1 MSTNERPMPQHP
13 TNEGHVELGNA
24 STDLLAAITELKAMV
39 QTQKFELEEL
49 RIKATAPT
57 DVKSKGAES
66 EAKDLLR
73 KIRFDGSHFSSFKVK
88 FLNVCRLRH
97 VTEILERTEA
107 PPHPDAAEVEAFA
120 YDDRVNI
127 AKLYLQAVLT
137 DEVFDLVRDDDHPAE
152 MWKSLVSHY
161 ETKEWS
167 NKIYTQRRLYR
178 LEYDAGLPMMK
189 HISKIKAMVRELTEM
204 GKTFTEQDT
213 VDLIFTSLPD
223 AGPDNWNSIINNL
236 RPSPNHEVKLKT
248 VVSTLLDEEE
258 KRRERTRHRRN
269 DTRRDFRR
277 QDGRR
282 HQRREEQHRDQLDR
296 DRKRPHVDDPSDP
309 NKVEVNAVDTKSAK
323 YHGRGPEGDGLKYCF
338 ICKTRGNHVGQDHDD
353 YDPNY
358 RKKSGRQVT
367 KISIKKPRTRRDTD
381 SDTETDINVNAVAT
395 TTDTKQ
401 PLLKD
406 SHWTLDNGATG
417 HVTGSRSAIT
427 SWHGATN
434 LVLPDGPR
442 IAAKMGSAKIR
453 LTKDGPRRRSSFMMS
468 RTTPAST
475 RTCCR
480 THAFSRAATTC
491 TAKTPSKPSMST
503 TQLVMSS
510 DSRCPTT
517 CTYLMAP
524 WHVGQQQ
531 PLTQWP
537 ARPGCAPP
545 LKRHVR
551 QRRPSAQRRRR
562 DRRTISSGSGTA
574 S

>member
-1 MSTNERPMPQHP
+1 
-13 TNEGHVELGNA
+13 
-24 STDLLAAITELKAMV
+24 
-39 QTQKFELEEL
+39 
-49 RIKATAPT
+49 
-57 DVKSKGAES
+57 
-66 EAKDLLR
+66 
-73 KIRFDGSHFSSFKVK
+73 
-88 FLNVCRLRH
+88 
-97 VTEILERTEA
+97 
-107 PPHPDAAEVEAFA
+107 
-120 YDDRVNI
+120 
-127 AKLYLQAVLT
+127 
-137 DEVFDLVRDDDHPAE
+137 
-152 MWKSLVSHY
+152 
-161 ETKEWS
+161 
-167 NKIYTQRRLYR
+167 
-178 LEYDAGLPMMK
+178 MMK

-248 VVSTLLDEEE
+248 VVSTLLNEEE
-258 KRRERTRHRRN
+258 KRRKLSRH
-269 DTRRDFRR
+269 RRDFRR

-309 NKVEVNAVDTKSAK
+309 NKVEVSAVDTKSAK

-427 SWHGATN
+427 SWHGATD
-434 LVLPDGPR
+434 LVLPDGSR

-453 LTKDGPRRRSSFMMS
+453 LTEDGTTTTLKLHDVAYHPGIYKNLLSHARLLKSGYHVHRQDSKQAVYVHNTTGHELRFKMS
-468 RTTPAST
+468 NNLV
-475 RTCCR
+475 
-480 THAFSRAATTC
+480 FFDGRA
-491 TAKTPSKPSMST
+491 
-503 TQLVMSS
+503 V
-510 DSRCPTT
+510 
-517 CTYLMAP
+517 
-524 WHVGQQQ
+524 
-531 PLTQWP
+531 
-537 ARPGCAPP
+537 
-545 LKRHVR
+545 
-551 QRRPSAQRRRR
+551 
-562 DRRTISSGSGTA
+562 
-574 S
+574 